1 MRNPTKTLA
10 AGLTFAAIL
19 AGSTLDTSAQ
29 VPVIDTATLSQAT
42 TTAANTAAIMNTNQ
56 QILTSVTATQAAV
69 TGNRT
74 TGSMTSAALGSG
86 FTMTSAPSLS
96 SIFGGGQMSWGSLGS
111 YGQTAAGIVNG
122 LNLVKTLSGNPSG
135 GTLGGS
141 DAAYLGAVNT
151 AAALAGVVAGA
162 QTAAAARTAALQS
175 SGALIGSAPD
185 IKGSIDQNSQMQ
197 VQTAL
202 VINELI
208 GVMNGA
214 NASLNAQQ
222 MQELAGQ
229 STAARIMTYDASKA
243 TLVGH

>member
-1 MRNPTKTLA
+1 MPTPCNKFAVGRAVLA
-10 AGLTFAAIL
+10 ALVGW
-19 AGSTLDTSAQ
+19 TLSANAQ
-29 VPVIDTATLSQAT
+29 VPVIDAATLSQAT
-42 TTAANTAAIMNTNQ
+42 TTAANTAAIMSTNQ

-69 TGNRT
+69 SGSRT
-74 TGSMTSAALGSG
+74 TGSMTSGALGSG

-96 SIFGGGQMSWGSLGS
+96 SILGGGQMSWGSLGS
-111 YGQTAAGIVNG
+111 YGQTAATIVNG

-135 GTLGGS
+135 GSLGGS

-162 QTAAAARTAALQS
+162 QAAAATRTAALQS

-202 VINELI
+202 IINELI

-229 STAARIMTYDASKA
+229 STAARIMTYNASTA

>member
-1 MRNPTKTLA
+1 MLPSRKRLV
-10 AGLTFAAIL
+10 AGLVIITALIGWTAR
-19 AGSTLDTSAQ
+19 ASAQ
-29 VPVIDTATLSQAT
+29 VPVIDAATLSQAT
-42 TTAANTAAIMNTNQ
+42 TTAANTAAIMSSNQ
-56 QILTSVTATQAAV
+56 QILTQVTATQAAV
-69 TGNRT
+69 SGNRT

-86 FTMTSAPSLS
+86 FSMTSAPSLS
-96 SIFGGGQMSWGSLGS
+96 SILGGGQMSWGNLGS
-111 YGQTAAGIVNG
+111 FGQTAATIVNG

-162 QTAAAARTAALQS
+162 QTAAATRTAALQS

-202 VINELI
+202 IINELI

-229 STAARIMTYDASKA
+229 STAARIMTYNASTA

>member
-1 MRNPTKTLA
+1 MLRLRKRPVF
-10 AGLTFAAIL
+10 GLVIITALIGWTAS
-19 AGSTLDTSAQ
+19 ANAQ
-29 VPVIDTATLSQAT
+29 VPVIDAATLSHAT
-42 TTAANTAAIMNTNQ
+42 TTAVNTAAIMSSNQ
-56 QILTSVTATQAAV
+56 QILTQVTATQAAV
-69 TGNRT
+69 SGNRT
-74 TGSMTSAALGSG
+74 TVS
-86 FTMTSAPSLS
+86 MTSAPSLS
-96 SIFGGGQMSWGSLGS
+96 SILGGGQMSSGNLGS
-111 YGQTAAGIVNG
+111 FGQTAATIVNG

-162 QTAAAARTAALQS
+162 QTAAATRTAALQS

-202 VINELI
+202 IINELI

-229 STAARIMTYDASKA
+229 STAARIMTYNASTA

>member
-1 MRNPTKTLA
+1 MRKLEKSLVVGLA
-10 AGLTFAAIL
+10 VIAAIVGW
-19 AGSTLDTSAQ
+19 AGGAWAQ
-29 VPVIDTATLSQAT
+29 VPVIDAATLTQAT
-42 TTAANTAAIMNTNQ
+42 ITASNTAAIMNTNQ
-56 QILTSVTATQAAV
+56 QILTQVQATLTAV
-69 TGNRT
+69 TGNRP
-74 TGSMTSAALGSG
+74 TGSMTTAALGGG
-86 FTMTSAPSLS
+86 FSMSSAPSLS
-96 SIFGGGQMSWGSLGS
+96 SILGGGQMSWGNLGS
-111 YGQTAAGIVNG
+111 FGQVAATIVNG

-135 GTLGGS
+135 GTLSGS
-141 DAAYLGAVNT
+141 DAAYQGAVNT

-162 QTAAAARTAALQS
+162 QTAAATRTAALQG

-202 VINELI
+202 IINELI

-229 STAARIMTYDASKA
+229 STAARIMTYDATKA
-243 TLVGH
+243 TLVGN

>member
-1 MRNPTKTLA
+1 MLPSRKRLV
-10 AGLTFAAIL
+10 AGLLIITALIGWTAS
-19 AGSTLDTSAQ
+19 ANAQ
-29 VPVIDTATLSQAT
+29 VPVIDAATLSQAT
-42 TTAANTAAIMNTNQ
+42 TTAANTAAIMSSNQ
-56 QILTSVTATQAAV
+56 QILTQVTATQAAV
-69 TGNRT
+69 SGNRT
-74 TGSMTSAALGSG
+74 TGSMTSA
-86 FTMTSAPSLS
+86 PSLS
-96 SIFGGGQMSWGSLGS
+96 SILGGGQMSWGNLGS
-111 YGQTAAGIVNG
+111 FGQTAATIVNG

-151 AAALAGVVAGA
+151 AAALAGVGAGA
-162 QTAAAARTAALQS
+162 QTAAATRTAALQS

-185 IKGSIDQNSQMQ
+185 NKGAIDQNSHMP

-202 VINELI
+202 IINELI

-229 STAARIMTYDASKA
+229 STAARIMTYNASTA